1 MNLLWQFIMNLL
13 RQDISI
19 LYVKGTGM
27 LSGALENLGRYF
39 DYDAF
44 GRDLCPERY
53 TEINGFVF
61 AD

>member
-1 MNLLWQFIMNLL
+1 MNLL